1 MTLEDRSVV
10 MIRPEQYLERCT
22 EEAASAVVKSKASD
36 SRARTYLLSY
46 FIYIILIIIY
56 FIEANLTLA
65 VKS

>member
-1 MTLEDRSVV
+1 

-56 FIEANLTLA
+56 FI
-65 VKS
+65 